1 MRLLSVFLS
10 TGSVWFLY
18 KTGREIFPQESR
30 IPIWSML
37 LFAFNP
43 QFVFF
48 SGVLNVVNMI
58 NFSFSLFLW
67 LLIRFLKN
75 TLHSFIDISLLGI
88 MFGVSILSK
97 MTALATLPV
106 VFMVIYW
113 QRIRIKKP
121 IVSTVVLFLTVFFLT
136 GGWYLVRNQALYGEF
151 TGSKAHV
158 LYRFG
163 KITNPF
169 LEEVGLLNFIIS
181 YPKTQWT
188 TLWSGY
194 GWITIYLPS
203 VVPFLLAVLYF
214 HGLWGFVGNL
224 KKTKNVMNLPMQQ
237 IQLLVLA
244 LIPLIVW
251 LGITRAIFIIEVFHG
266 KDLLF
271 ISGALAIV
279 VVYGLSIFW
288 NKLSHWG
295 QVLMRT
301 KIMAITFLTFFSM
314 FWFQQQNMARF
325 AKGIAGVSDITA
337 MAVIGVETVFGT
349 LFVWAV
355 ASNLRIRRTT
365 ERALFKSP
373 QITIISLLL
382 LLTLIDAVVLFGLV
396 VPSLYH
402 QSLWDLLK
410 IFKK

>member
-1 MRLLSVFLS
+1 
-10 TGSVWFLY
+10 
-18 KTGREIFPQESR
+18 
-30 IPIWSML
+30 ML

-214 HGLWGFVGNL
+214 HGLWGFIGNL
-224 KKTKNVMNLPMQQ
+224 KKTKNVMSLPTQL

-244 LIPLIVW
+244 LIPLTVW

-279 VVYGLSIFW
+279 VVYGLSLFW

-295 QVLMRT
+295 QVSIRT
-301 KIMAITFLTFFSM
+301 KIVAIIFLTFFSV
-314 FWFQQQNMARF
+314 FWFEQQSLARF
-325 AKGIAGVSDITA
+325 AKGIAESADIIA
-337 MAVIGVETVFGT
+337 MAAIGTVTAVGI
-349 LFVWAV
+349 LSVWKLAN
-355 ASNLRIRRTT
+355 NLRIRKII
-365 ERALFKSP
+365 ERALSVNS
-373 QITIISLLL
+373 QTIVILLL
-382 LLTLIDAVVLFGLV
+382 LLLSLLDIIILFGLV
-396 VPSLYH
+396 VPPLYQKSLG
-402 QSLWDLLK
+402 DLLAV
-410 IFKK
+410 FKGSP